1 MTKQQ
6 EVERTLELVKG
17 QAAIRVL
24 TAKLAEAFLRSLR
37 QDGKVIQF
45 PERRWYEPKDAA

>member
-24 TAKLAEAFLRSLR
+24 TAKLADAFLNQLR
-37 QDGKVIQF
+37 QQGKVIQF
-45 PERRWYEPKDAA
+45 PERQFYEPKDAA